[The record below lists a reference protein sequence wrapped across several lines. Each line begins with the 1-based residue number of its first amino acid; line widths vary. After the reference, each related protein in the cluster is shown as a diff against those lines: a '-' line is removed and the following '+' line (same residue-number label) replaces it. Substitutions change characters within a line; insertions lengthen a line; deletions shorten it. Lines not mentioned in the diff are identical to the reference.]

1 MLSRLGPSAL
11 RARLRREGVPAAA
24 PRRGLLPRMDKL
36 GSAAADIAAQ
46 KQQTREII
54 LSCYPAC
61 TEPDPDTPG
70 ACPAQVV
77 AG

>member
-1 MLSRLGPSAL
+1 
-11 RARLRREGVPAAA
+11 
-24 PRRGLLPRMDKL
+24 MDKL